1 MGAGVALR
9 TAIQHPH
16 LVRKLVV
23 VSFPFQSAGFFPDIA
38 AQQKQLGPHLAVS
51 MQQSPMYQLYSGL
64 APRVEDWPRLVGR
77 LGELMGREF
86 DWTDELGGIQARVML
101 LVGDADMLP
110 PAHAAQ
116 FFALLGGGHSDGHW
130 NRSGMTKH
138 RLAIL
143 PGTTHYDIL
152 QSPLLLPSIAPFLA
166 EG

>member
-1 MGAGVALR
+1 
-9 TAIQHPH
+9 
-16 LVRKLVV
+16 
-23 VSFPFQSAGFFPDIA
+23 
-38 AQQKQLGPHLAVS
+38 
-51 MQQSPMYQLYSGL
+51 MYQLYSGL
-64 APRVEDWPRLVGR
+64 GPRVEDWPRLVGR

-101 LVGDADMLP
+101 LVGDADRLP

-116 FFALLGGGHSDGHW
+116 FFALLGGGHKDGHW

-143 PGTTHYDIL
+143 PGTTYYDIL

-166 EG
+166 DE